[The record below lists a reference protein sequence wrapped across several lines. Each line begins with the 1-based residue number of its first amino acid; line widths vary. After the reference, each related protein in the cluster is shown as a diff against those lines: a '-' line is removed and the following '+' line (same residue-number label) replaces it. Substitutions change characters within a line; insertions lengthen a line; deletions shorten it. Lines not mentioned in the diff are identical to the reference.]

1 MKMTL
6 KTSANNIT
14 GIPNNHKVD
23 KPFGNA
29 HCIYDPKTLQCRDDS
44 INSWTSINY
53 SDNQIKHNFFDTYVI
68 LKVPQR
74 VLVIFIL
81 DTNTKKD
88 YELLVVII
96 SFTK

>member
-1 MKMTL
+1 MKMTS

-53 SDNQIKHNFFDTYVI
+53 SDNQIRHIFFDTYKRFSI
-68 LKVPQR
+68 SWLRKINR
-74 VLVIFIL
+74 
-81 DTNTKKD
+81 KKQQMR
-88 YELLVVII
+88 
-96 SFTK
+96 

>member
-1 MKMTL
+1 MKMTS

-44 INSWTSINY
+44 INSWPSISY
-53 SDNQIKHNFFDTYVI
+53 SDNQIKHNFFDTYKNCI
-68 LKVPQR
+68 LSN
-74 VLVIFIL
+74 LGSWL
-81 DTNTKKD
+81 
-88 YELLVVII
+88 
-96 SFTK
+96 